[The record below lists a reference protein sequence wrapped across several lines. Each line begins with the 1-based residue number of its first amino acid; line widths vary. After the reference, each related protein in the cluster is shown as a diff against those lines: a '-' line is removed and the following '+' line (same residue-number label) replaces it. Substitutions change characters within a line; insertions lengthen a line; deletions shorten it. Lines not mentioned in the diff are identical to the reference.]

1 VILEIAKR
9 MATEAAFKTGRDHMV
24 WRMPKWPP
32 GGYGVRP
39 TEDIM
44 GMPKEVEAVFV
55 AKAPETGR
63 LF

>member
-1 VILEIAKR
+1 MTLEAAKL
-9 MATEAAFKTGRDHMV
+9 MAADAAFKTGRDHMV

-32 GGYGVRP
+32 GFAVRASA
-39 TEDIM
+39 DILN
-44 GMPKEVEAVFV
+44 MPKEVEVAHV